1 MIFERCMAKVKY
13 KIYSGEENK
22 YEVNQSDVVEVLA
35 DILNLQESNISHSL
49 KGRLRELKN
58 KLLKRIV
65 GQNEAIDRITANLIT
80 SKLEFDIKRNRPD
93 GVFLFIGP
101 TGVGKTETA
110 LALAEALYGSEDF
123 LIRIDM
129 SEYME
134 KFTYSRFVGAAPGYV
149 GYYDSNQLTDKV
161 RQNPFSVILLD
172 EIEKADSQLMN
183 IFLQVFDA
191 GKLTD
196 ARGNT
201 IDFSHTTIVMTSN
214 IGTSLFSQAQMG
226 YHGDLQAGNISR
238 SSLLKLLKKNFSLE
252 FMNRIDEILIFNH
265 LHEDEIKAIIDIQ
278 LKEIREHLESQ
289 NKELILADEAI
300 GFLVKNGYSKE
311 YGARNIARF
320 IKGSVLEKI
329 ARLSLEKGWNEA
341 VYVECSLENGEIEVN
356 LQSAGTS
363 PLNDS
368 ELVENADAES

>member
-1 MIFERCMAKVKY
+1 
-13 KIYSGEENK
+13 
-22 YEVNQSDVVEVLA
+22 
-35 DILNLQESNISHSL
+35 
-49 KGRLRELKN
+49 
-58 KLLKRIV
+58 
-65 GQNEAIDRITANLIT
+65 
-80 SKLEFDIKRNRPD
+80 
-93 GVFLFIGP
+93 
-101 TGVGKTETA
+101 
-110 LALAEALYGSEDF
+110 
-123 LIRIDM
+123 
-129 SEYME
+129 
-134 KFTYSRFVGAAPGYV
+134 
-149 GYYDSNQLTDKV
+149 
-161 RQNPFSVILLD
+161 
-172 EIEKADSQLMN
+172 MN